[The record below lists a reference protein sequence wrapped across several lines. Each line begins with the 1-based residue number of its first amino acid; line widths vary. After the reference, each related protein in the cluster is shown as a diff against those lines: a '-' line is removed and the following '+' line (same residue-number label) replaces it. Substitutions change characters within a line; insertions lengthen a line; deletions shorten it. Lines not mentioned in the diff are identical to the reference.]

1 VQKKTKIILIVCG
14 AVAGLLALV
23 ATTLIVG
30 RLLGA
35 RRAWKERAVPEIA
48 RLAADQKWLAR
59 EKAALR
65 SPEPFR
71 ESRVIAEGWL
81 SERMILMKSG
91 EWLVYRSHCHKRPPH
106 NVKDIF
112 IARGSDGKWYYSTCH
127 FCVGMI
133 TLVMEQDGE
142 PPEDIASFARKY
154 NLREFDGKSDECL
167 KETAT
172 APRSE

>member
-1 VQKKTKIILIVCG
+1 MQRKAKITLLVCG
-14 AVAGLLALV
+14 AVAGLV
-23 ATTLIVG
+23 A
-30 RLLGA
+30 LGA
-35 RRAWKERAVPEIA
+35 AALYLPNPRRAWKERAVPEIA
-48 RLAADQKWLAR
+48 RLAGDPAWLAR

-65 SPEPFR
+65 SPGSGDK
-71 ESRVIAEGWL
+71 SRVIAPGWL

-91 EWLVYRSHCHKRPPH
+91 EWLVYRSHCSKRPPH

-142 PPEDIASFARKY
+142 PPADIASFARKY
-154 NLREFDGKSDECL
+154 HLREFDGKSDECL
-167 KETAT
+167 RETQT
-172 APRSE
+172 TPRWE